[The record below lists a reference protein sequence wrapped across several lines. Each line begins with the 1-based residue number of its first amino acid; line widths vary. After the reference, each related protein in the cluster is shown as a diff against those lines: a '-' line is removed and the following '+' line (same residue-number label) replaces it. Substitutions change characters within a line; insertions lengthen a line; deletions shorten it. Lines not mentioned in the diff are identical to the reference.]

1 VEFARISAGLDD
13 YRSLITLARLAQ
25 AKSVTPAGKSAQRLI
40 ATRMAAFHLDD
51 RDHDRLFGVD
61 DWAAFRRQVVNAIE
75 ELQ

>member
-1 VEFARISAGLDD
+1 
-13 YRSLITLARLAQ
+13 
-25 AKSVTPAGKSAQRLI
+25 
-40 ATRMAAFHLDD
+40 MAAFHLDD